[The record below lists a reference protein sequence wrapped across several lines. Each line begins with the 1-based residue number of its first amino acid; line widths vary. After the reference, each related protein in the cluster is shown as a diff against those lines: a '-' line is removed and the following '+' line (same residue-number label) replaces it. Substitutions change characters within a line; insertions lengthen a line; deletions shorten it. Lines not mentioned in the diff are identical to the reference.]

1 MGLSHQL
8 LSLILQN
15 TSQDSIVTQVFVI
28 DQPHICHF
36 FPQPRF
42 LAQICFTESAHICH
56 QFSYQKVKNLFSNT
70 LPTQT
75 NMRLRSTDIY

>member
-42 LAQICFTESAHICH
+42 LAQICFTESAHI
-56 QFSYQKVKNLFSNT
+56 FTNFLTKRYKTFFSNT